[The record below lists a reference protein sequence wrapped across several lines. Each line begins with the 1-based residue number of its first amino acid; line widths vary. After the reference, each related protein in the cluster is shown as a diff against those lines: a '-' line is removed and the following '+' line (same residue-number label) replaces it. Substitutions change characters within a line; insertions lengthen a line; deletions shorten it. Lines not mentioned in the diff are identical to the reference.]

1 MFDIPRRLDGPRA
14 ADIVDE
20 IYLDHLQREKS
31 RLRTQTLKGSEA
43 RIILDRGKPL
53 RPGDILLSDCGH
65 QLRVRG
71 AKEPVIT
78 AISSDWKQFSRACY
92 HLGNRHVRLQLGER
106 WLRITPD
113 HVLEALLRSFGLEI
127 CHERAVFE
135 PEPGAYDTS
144 HGSTHTHHHG
154 HAHSHDHHAH

>member
-1 MFDIPRRLDGPRA
+1 MFDIHRRLDGPRA

-65 QLRVRG
+65 QWRVRG

-106 WLRITPD
+106 WLRIFF
-113 HVLEALLRSFGLEI
+113 LLGFQSAPLPRVS
-127 CHERAVFE
+127 
-135 PEPGAYDTS
+135 GARLWPFFFYIILS
-144 HGSTHTHHHG
+144 YFPYFF
-154 HAHSHDHHAH
+154 

>member
-1 MFDIPRRLDGPRA
+1 MFDIHRRLNRPRT

-31 RLRTQTLKGSEA
+31 RLRTQTLHGHEA

-53 RPGDILLSDCGH
+53 RPGDILLSRCGQ
-65 QLRVRG
+65 QLRVQG

-78 AISSDWKQFSRACY
+78 ASCGDWAQFSRACY
-92 HLGNRHVRLQLGER
+92 HLGNRHVRIQMGER

-113 HVLEALLRSFGLEI
+113 HVLEALLRSFGLNI
-127 CHERAVFE
+127 CHENAVFN
-135 PEPGAYDTS
+135 PEPGAYDNTGGER
-144 HGSTHTHHHG
+144 HTHTQGHHH
-154 HAHSHDHHAH
+154 SHEHHAH